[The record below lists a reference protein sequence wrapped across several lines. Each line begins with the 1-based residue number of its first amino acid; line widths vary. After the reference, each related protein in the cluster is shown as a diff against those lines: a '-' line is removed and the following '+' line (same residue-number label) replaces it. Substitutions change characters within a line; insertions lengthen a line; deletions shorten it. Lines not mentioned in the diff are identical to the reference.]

1 MVSHE
6 IEQLIN
12 DQLIKENFSANMY
25 LSMASWFA
33 DKGLN
38 GFANYYLI
46 QYREEL
52 DHFLIFY
59 HYLLSVGARPVV
71 GGIEAPEKEYANV
84 KEILEKTLEHEQ
96 SITQSIH
103 KILAKAHELQD
114 YKTINFLAWFVE
126 EQVEEEDNASTVLD
140 RYNLFGE
147 TPQGLYSL
155 DSEMNGRTYNTTQKL
170 IEMMS

>member
-1 MVSHE
+1 MVSQE

-59 HYLLSVGARPVV
+59 HYLLSVGARPIV
-71 GGIEAPEKEYANV
+71 GGVEAPQKEFSGV
-84 KEILEKTLEHEQ
+84 KEILELTLEHEK
-96 SITQSIH
+96 SITESIN
-103 KILAKAHELQD
+103 KILGKAHELRD
-114 YKTINFLAWFVE
+114 FKTINFLAWFVE

-140 RYNLFGE
+140 RYGLFGE

-155 DSEMNGRTYNTTQKL
+155 DSEMNGRTYSTTSKL
-170 IEMMS
+170 TEMMS